1 MPIPVK
7 DANLNADY
15 AAPAVGAAA
24 VTPNDSTDLAISP
37 ARALYIGGAGNIS
50 VDTAAGDTVTFSGV
64 TAGMVLVAVGGLAA
78 DGGSISPP
86 ARCAIALPRVS
97 RNSNWRRGLS
107 SCPATPASASW
118 RC

>member
-1 MPIPVK
+1 MPIPSK

-24 VTPNDSTDLAISP
+24 VTPNDSTDLTISP

-64 TAGMVLVAVGGLAA
+64 TAGMILPVSVKRVRSTSTTATLIVALY
-78 DGGSISPP
+78 
-86 ARCAIALPRVS
+86 
-97 RNSNWRRGLS
+97 
-107 SCPATPASASW
+107 
-118 RC
+118 